1 VSIGVEKAV
10 LKVQDF
16 FRKQCGGAAQTYW
29 ELLEATED
37 PVKGVYERSATL
49 TPLSV
54 SILCGLIWRLGKLRI
69 QGGCSMGRGRV
80 HWNPP

>member
-1 VSIGVEKAV
+1 MSIGVEKAV

-37 PVKGVYERSATL
+37 PVKGVYEIHCKEKCYLDPFVREHIVWVDLETGEIAHS
-49 TPLSV
+49 
-54 SILCGLIWRLGKLRI
+54 R
-69 QGGCSMGRGRV
+69 RV
-80 HWNPP
+80 LNGER